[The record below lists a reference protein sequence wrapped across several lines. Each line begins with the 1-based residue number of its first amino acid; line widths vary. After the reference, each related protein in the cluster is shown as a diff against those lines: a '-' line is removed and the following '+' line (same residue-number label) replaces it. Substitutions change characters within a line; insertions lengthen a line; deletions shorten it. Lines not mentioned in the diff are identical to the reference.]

1 MGLAKKRL
9 IALVIA
15 LGMQSAWTPAS
26 AQDQRDRVIEPAR
39 PITTLSL
46 PDTRLPSAA
55 RPSVRPSGSP
65 ATVAELQSRISEVTH
80 RPGLARAQIGVKIAS
95 LDSGQ
100 VLFEENADKLYM
112 PASNMKI
119 YTVAAALDKLSP
131 DFRFVTS
138 VYAPAKPE
146 ADGLIKGDLTVYG
159 RGDPSFSATFNNGD
173 YWKAINDLAQKIAD
187 SGLRRV
193 DGDLVGDESYFRGP
207 PFGAGWEW
215 DDLQTYDGAPISAL
229 SVNNN
234 AVDVFVRSGGG
245 VGSSCSVSTGPS
257 IPSVSIANRAVMG
270 PPGSR
275 RDISIVRDVGSNV
288 IEVSGTLPVGDQGIS
303 GIISVPD
310 PALAFVYML
319 RSALIQRGVTVT
331 GRTRTITAKQRG
343 NVPFNA
349 SNLVEL
355 TKVLSPP
362 LSEIAA
368 KTLKPSQNLY
378 TEMILRALGQ
388 IAGPTADQNIRTSS
402 DAGHEVVKQFVA
414 TAGLDPNSYAL
425 ADGSGLSRH
434 NLISASG
441 TLQLLIFMSR
451 HRYAN
456 VFRDALPVAGID
468 GTLRNRLKDNATQGN
483 IHAKTGTINQVA
495 SLSGYVTSAA
505 GERLVFSIIV
515 NNLPQEANV
524 RRSYID
530 EIATMLASFTG
541 KSVPVTVPATTR

>member
-1 MGLAKKRL
+1 MRRDRNYWIGLVLL
-9 IALVIA
+9 I
-15 LGMQSAWTPAS
+15 GMQSAVLPGQ
-26 AQDQRDRVIEPAR
+26 AQEQRSRIIDAPQS
-39 PITTLSL
+39 T
-46 PDTRLPSAA
+46 TRL
-55 RPSVRPSGSP
+55 SVPGTLPSGNSTAP
-65 ATVAELQSRISEVTH
+65 TRRGGPAATVAELRARVAEIIH
-80 RPGLARAQIGVKIAS
+80 RPGLARAQVGVKIAS

-138 VYAPAKPE
+138 VYAPAKPDP
-146 ADGLIKGDLTVYG
+146 DGVIKGDLTIYG

-187 SGLRRV
+187 AGV
-193 DGDLVGDESYFRGP
+193 KKIDGDLIGDESYFRGP

-215 DDLQTYDGAPISAL
+215 DDLQSYDGAPISAL

-234 AVDVFVRSGGG
+234 AVDVLVRSGGG
-245 VGSSCSVSTGPS
+245 SGSSCLVTTGPS
-257 IPSVSIANRAVMG
+257 VASVSIANRCVMG
-270 PPGSR
+270 GGRS
-275 RDISIVRDVGSNV
+275 ISIVRDIGSNV
-288 IEVSGTLPVGDQGIS
+288 IEVSGTLPVGDQGYT
-303 GIISVPD
+303 GIVSVPD
-310 PALAFVYML
+310 PALTFAYML
-319 RSALIQRGVTVT
+319 RTSLLQRGVMIS
-331 GRTRTITAKQRG
+331 GRTRTMTAEQRS
-343 NVPFNA
+343 NSPFNS
-349 SNLVEL
+349 SNLVEV
-355 TKVLSPP
+355 TKVLSPS
-362 LSEIAA
+362 LGEIAA

-378 TEMILRALGQ
+378 TEMILRALGE
-388 IAGPTADQNIRTSS
+388 IAGPKGDPKIKTSS
-402 DAGHEVVKQFVA
+402 DAGHEVVKQFAA

-441 TLQLLIFMSR
+441 TMQLLVYMSR

-456 VFRDALPVAGID
+456 AFRDALPVAGID

-530 EIATMLASFTG
+530 EIATQLASFNG
-541 KSVPVTVPATTR
+541 KTTSTSNPSTNR

>member
-1 MGLAKKRL
+1 MGRDKKRSV
-9 IALVIA
+9 ALVI
-15 LGMQSAWTPAS
+15 LVGLLSAWIPVS
-26 AQDQRDRVIEPAR
+26 AQEQRDRVIEPSR
-39 PITTLSL
+39 PTTTLSV
-46 PDTRLPSAA
+46 PETGVSTTATPSA
-55 RPSVRPSGSP
+55 RRSGVP
-65 ATVAELQSRISEVTH
+65 ATVAELQTRIAEVIH
-80 RPGLARAQIGVKIAS
+80 RPGLARAQVGVKIAS
-95 LDSGQ
+95 LDTGQ
-100 VLFEENADKLYM
+100 TLFEENADKLYM

-138 VYAPAKPE
+138 IYAPTKPD
-146 ADGLIKGDLTVYG
+146 ADGLLKGDLTIYG
-159 RGDPSFSATFNNGD
+159 RGDPYFSATFNNGD

-193 DGDLVGDESYFRGP
+193 DGDLIGDESYFRGP

-215 DDLQTYDGAPISAL
+215 DDLQTFDGAPISAL

-270 PPGSR
+270 PAGSR
-275 RDISIVRDVGSNV
+275 RDISIVRDVGSNI
-288 IEVSGTLPVGDQGIS
+288 IEVSGTLPVGDPGIT

-331 GRTRTITAKQRG
+331 GRTRTVTAKQRG
-343 NVPFNA
+343 NVPFN
-349 SNLVEL
+349 SSSLVEL

-388 IAGPTADQNIRTSS
+388 IAGPTGDQNIRTSS

-456 VFRDALPVAGID
+456 VFRDALPVAGVD

-524 RRSYID
+524 RRGYID
-530 EIATMLASFTG
+530 EIATMLASFNG
-541 KSVPVTVPATTR
+541 KSGAVSVPAR

>member
-1 MGLAKKRL
+1 MRRNYQRSIAFALLLGLSST
-9 IALVIA
+9 LV
-15 LGMQSAWTPAS
+15 PAF
-26 AQDQRDRVIEPAR
+26 AQDQRERVIETPQPA
-39 PITTLSL
+39 TTLS
-46 PDTRLPSAA
+46 
-55 RPSVRPSGSP
+55 VP
-65 ATVAELQSRISEVTH
+65 ATVAPVASTPPTRRGGAPATIAELQSRITEIIR
-80 RPGLARAQIGVKIAS
+80 RPGLARAQVGVKIAS

-100 VLFEENADKLYM
+100 VVFEENADKLYM

-131 DFRFVTS
+131 DFRFTTS
-138 VYAPAKPE
+138 VYASAKPDS
-146 ADGLIKGDLTVYG
+146 DGAIKGDLTIYG
-159 RGDPSFSATFNNGD
+159 RGDPSFAATFNNGD

-187 SGLRRV
+187 SGVKKV
-193 DGDLVGDESYFRGP
+193 DGDLIGDESYFRGP

-215 DDLQTYDGAPISAL
+215 DDLQSYDGAPISAL
-229 SVNNN
+229 TVNNN

-245 VGSSCSVSTGPS
+245 VGSSCSVSTGPA
-257 IPSVSIANRAVMG
+257 IASVSIANRALMG
-270 PPGSR
+270 PAGSR
-275 RDISIVRDVGSNV
+275 RDITITRDVGSNV
-288 IEVSGTLPVGDQGIS
+288 IEVSGTLPMGDPGMT
-303 GIISVPD
+303 GIISIPD

-319 RSALIQRGVTVT
+319 RTALLQRGVMIS

-343 NVPFNA
+343 NVPFDP
-349 SNLVEL
+349 SNFIEL

-388 IAGPTADQNIRTSS
+388 IAGPVNDRNIRTSS
-402 DAGHEVVKQFVA
+402 EAGHEVLKQFVA

-441 TLQLLIFMSR
+441 TLQLLVFMSR
-451 HRYAN
+451 HRYAAA
-456 VFRDALPVAGID
+456 FRDALPVAGVD
-468 GTLRNRLKDNATQGN
+468 GTLRNRMKENAATGN
-483 IHAKTGTINQVA
+483 LRAKTGTINQVA
-495 SLSGYVTSAA
+495 TLSGYVTSAA

-524 RRSYID
+524 RRGYID
-530 EIATMLASFTG
+530 EIASMLAAFTG
-541 KSVPVTVPATTR
+541 KSTAAAVPAAAR